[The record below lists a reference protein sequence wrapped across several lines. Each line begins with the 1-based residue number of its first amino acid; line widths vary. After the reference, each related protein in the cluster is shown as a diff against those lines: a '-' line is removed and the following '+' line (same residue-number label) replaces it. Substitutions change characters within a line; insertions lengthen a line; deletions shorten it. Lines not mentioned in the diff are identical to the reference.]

1 MWSQWVSCRRAI
13 SRDPCIA
20 TRAAL
25 FAMAHP
31 TFSTA
36 TFIRATLSTMLVFP
50 GDPLPV
56 IPPPSKAN
64 ATLKV
69 GPGLTH
75 TPPDNITVHKAGEL
89 NIDER
94 RHALWIEGNGKR
106 VLPSFP
112 CLLSQKLTIVQYIPS
127 LNDVV
132 IITVLRSTSDAYICT
147 IPSSS
152 SPAPSSTQAMLPH
165 LAFPG
170 ATKKTRP
177 QLYPGCTVYARISL
191 ANKHMDPELEC
202 YDAESQKAE
211 GFGELKGGMIFNVSL
226 GMARRLLGDG
236 KKIRQLRLKQRKVE
250 AEKRGEDLVVD
261 GEEISNG
268 MEVLEELGRVLPFEV
283 AVGRNGRV
291 WVDSEELKVTLCVG
305 RCIQQSEFLTGKEQR
320 ALVRETLKKL

>member
-1 MWSQWVSCRRAI
+1 M
-13 SRDPCIA
+13 
-20 TRAAL
+20 
-25 FAMAHP
+25 
-31 TFSTA
+31 
-36 TFIRATLSTMLVFP
+36 
-50 GDPLPV
+50 
-56 IPPPSKAN
+56 
-64 ATLKV
+64 
-69 GPGLTH
+69 
-75 TPPDNITVHKAGEL
+75 
-89 NIDER
+89 
-94 RHALWIEGNGKR
+94 
-106 VLPSFP
+106 
-112 CLLSQKLTIVQYIPS
+112 QYIPS

-132 IITVLRSTSDAYICT
+132 IITVLRSTSDAYICA
-147 IPSSS
+147 IPSST

-177 QLYPGCTVYARISL
+177 QLYSGCTVYARISL

-211 GFGELKGGMIFNVSL
+211 GFGELKGGMVFNVSL

-236 KKIRQLRLKQRKVE
+236 KKIRQLRLKQRKIE
-250 AEKRGEDLVVD
+250 AEKRGEDLVAD

-320 ALVRETLKKL
+320 ALVRETLKRL